1 MKRKVGLF
9 LLMVMT
15 AITLG
20 AAVVV
25 SLVMYRLVSDKQVRE
40 ISSLEVSLTD
50 RFAIFETLLRSQ
62 HGRIKAHMEKVLPEI
77 AAELASL
84 GRSRQPVD
92 QRTQRADREVWRR
105 AHLLHR

>member
-84 GRSRQPVD
+84 GRDPVSLS
-92 QRTQRADREVWRR
+92 TNELNALTEKYGVE
-105 AHLLHR
+105 HI